1 MNSRLVVA
9 LLSCLL
15 VLTLAACSHSS
26 GGGSTNMR
34 IVNVIPDAPAISVS
48 VGGNTAVSN
57 LPFQQLTNYIGVS
70 SGSQE
75 IKVTAN
81 GGASN
86 AIDQTLQLPSTQV
99 TYIVF
104 NPVASASALLVVD
117 GGLPAPTSGTFAF
130 RVINVAGGIGPVDVY
145 LTPPGTNLN
154 ATSPTVA
161 SAAFGTVTG
170 LQNPNPGSLELRV
183 TPAGT
188 KQVIYD
194 TAAQNFTA
202 GNFYE
207 AVIFTVGSGQLV
219 NVAMLN
225 IDDTGTGQVNQNLL
239 ANFKVLNASQVPSP
253 LNVLVDGNLTLS
265 NLPFGSVSSYVT
277 IPAGN
282 HTFGVQAT
290 ATPGADLLDV
300 ATTLSPATD
309 TSIALNGA
317 SGALTAT
324 ILADNNLPP
333 PVGRA
338 KIRFVNS
345 SPNQGPLDVYIN
357 FSKQVS
363 GLSTNTASTYI
374 EETADASLGTPFE
387 FDFNIAGTTSPV
399 LKLPNITLIAGHTYS
414 LYVIGVAPALQGL
427 LVKDN

>member
-15 VLTLAACSHSS
+15 VLTLAACSHSGS
-26 GGGSTNMR
+26 GGSTSMR
-34 IVNVIPDAPAISVS
+34 IVNVIPDAPAITVT

-57 LPFQQLTNYIGVS
+57 LAFQQLTNYIGVS

-81 GGASN
+81 GGQSN
-86 AIDQTLQLPSTQV
+86 AIDQTLQLPNSQV
-99 TYIVF
+99 TYIVY
-104 NPVASASALLVVD
+104 NPVASAAALLVVD
-117 GGLPAPTSGTFAF
+117 GGLTNPTSGTFAF

-145 LTPPGTNLN
+145 LTPPGTDLN

-161 SAAFGTVTG
+161 SAAFSIITG

-194 TAAQNFTA
+194 TGAQNFTA

-225 IDDTGTGQVNQNLL
+225 IDSTGSGQVNQNLL

-253 LNVLVDGNLTLS
+253 LNVLVDGTLTLS

-282 HTFGVQAT
+282 HTFGIQAT
-290 ATPGADLLDV
+290 ATPGANLLDV
-300 ATTLSPATD
+300 ATALSPSTD

-363 GLSTNTASTYI
+363 GMSTNTASTYI

-387 FDFNIAGTTSPV
+387 FDFNVAGTTTPV
-399 LKLPNITLIAGHTYS
+399 LKLPNTTLIAGHTYS

-427 LVKDN
+427 LVKDD